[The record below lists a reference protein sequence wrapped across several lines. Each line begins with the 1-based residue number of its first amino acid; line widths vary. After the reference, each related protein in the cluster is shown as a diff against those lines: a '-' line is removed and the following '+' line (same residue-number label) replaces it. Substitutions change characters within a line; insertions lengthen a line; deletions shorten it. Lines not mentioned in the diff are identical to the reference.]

1 MIEHLSAEQISQWM
15 IGERTQQLEWH
26 VAECGECRAELEQ
39 LETALSQ
46 FRSAMREPAIS
57 APPPM
62 WREPASPA
70 PWFSWPRLVLA
81 VAMLLILVAVPVSWR
96 ARTHE
101 LGVREQAVRELAAQA
116 ALADSQL
123 LESVDSAISQA
134 VPEPMEPLVS
144 LVAWNSSSA
153 EKNQNAQGH

>member
-15 IGERTQQLEWH
+15 VGDRTSQLEHH
-26 VAECGECRAELEQ
+26 VAVCEECRAELEK

-46 FRSAMREPAIS
+46 FRTAMREPA
-57 APPPM
+57 AAVPPPV
-62 WREPASPA
+62 WHA
-70 PWFSWPRLVLA
+70 PQSATWFSWPRLV
-81 VAMLLILVAVPVSWR
+81 VATVALLVLVALPFAWR
-96 ARTHE
+96 VHA
-101 LGVREQAVRELAAQA
+101 REQAAEA

-144 LVAWNSSSA
+144 LVSWNA
-153 EKNQNAQGH
+153 NAGDQNQKAQRQ